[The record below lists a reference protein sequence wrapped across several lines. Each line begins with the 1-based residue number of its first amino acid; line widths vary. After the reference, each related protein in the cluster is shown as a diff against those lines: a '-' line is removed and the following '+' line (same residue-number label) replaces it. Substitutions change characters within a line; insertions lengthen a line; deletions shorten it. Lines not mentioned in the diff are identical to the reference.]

1 MARSWTFG
9 KKIAAGFALSF
20 VLLAAIGA
28 IAYRS
33 INALSQTSDSVA
45 HTHVVLERI
54 ASVLSLLKDAET
66 GQRGYIITGDESFL
80 GPYQAAVPEIATTVN
95 DLRELTSDNPAQQ
108 KRIGQAE
115 PLIAAKLFELKR
127 VIEMRRNRDV
137 DQAMKAIQAG
147 EGKRLMDELRGI
159 LAEMEREERNLLEQ
173 RAGEVRAAATGATI
187 AITIGTLLCLLVVT
201 AAGFTITRSLTSQIG
216 AAVQHMQSS
225 SGELQAAANQQATGA
240 KEQSTAMNEI
250 TTTMSELRAT
260 SKQIAESAQRV
271 AQIAEETAK
280 GARSGEQ
287 TVSKANDAIGSIKRN
302 VDLIA
307 VSYTHLDVYKRQEPS
322 IAGGKRS

>member
-33 INALSQTSDSVA
+33 INALSQTSYSVA

-80 GPYQAAVPEIATTVN
+80 GPYQAAAPEIATTVN

-137 DQAMKAIQAG
+137 EQAMKAIQAG
-147 EGKRLMDELRGI
+147 EGKRLMDELRGM
-159 LAEMEREERNLLEQ
+159 LGEMGREERNLLEQ
-173 RAGEVRAAATGATI
+173 RAGEVRAATTGATI
-187 AITIGTLLCLLVVT
+187 AIPIGTLLFLLLVPPL
-201 AAGFTITRSLTSQIG
+201 AL
-216 AAVQHMQSS
+216 
-225 SGELQAAANQQATGA
+225 
-240 KEQSTAMNEI
+240 
-250 TTTMSELRAT
+250 
-260 SKQIAESAQRV
+260 
-271 AQIAEETAK
+271 
-280 GARSGEQ
+280 
-287 TVSKANDAIGSIKRN
+287 
-302 VDLIA
+302 
-307 VSYTHLDVYKRQEPS
+307 
-322 IAGGKRS
+322 

>member
-1 MARSWTFG
+1 
-9 KKIAAGFALSF
+9 
-20 VLLAAIGA
+20 
-28 IAYRS
+28 
-33 INALSQTSDSVA
+33 
-45 HTHVVLERI
+45 
-54 ASVLSLLKDAET
+54 
-66 GQRGYIITGDESFL
+66 
-80 GPYQAAVPEIATTVN
+80 
-95 DLRELTSDNPAQQ
+95 
-108 KRIGQAE
+108 
-115 PLIAAKLFELKR
+115 
-127 VIEMRRNRDV
+127 
-137 DQAMKAIQAG
+137 
-147 EGKRLMDELRGI
+147 MDELRGI

-271 AQIAEETAK
+271 AQIARKRPKARAPENRRFRRPTTRSEASNET
-280 GARSGEQ
+280 S
-287 TVSKANDAIGSIKRN
+287 TSS
-302 VDLIA
+302 
-307 VSYTHLDVYKRQEPS
+307 
-322 IAGGKRS
+322 

>member
-1 MARSWTFG
+1 MARSWTFW

-20 VLLAAIGA
+20 VLLAVVGA

-33 INALSQTSDSVA
+33 INALSQTSYSVA
-45 HTHVVLERI
+45 HTHLVLEHV

-80 GPYQAAVPEIATTVN
+80 GPYQAAGPDIETTVK
-95 DLRELTSDNPAQQ
+95 DLRDLTSDNPAQQ
-108 KRIGQAE
+108 KRIGQVE

-137 DQAMKAIQAG
+137 EQATKAIQAG
-147 EGKRLMDELRGI
+147 EGKRLMDELRGM
-159 LAEMEREERNLLEQ
+159 LGEMEREERDLLKQ
-173 RAGEVRAAATGATI
+173 RAGEVRAAATDATV
-187 AITIGTLLCLLVVT
+187 AITIGTLLGLLLVT

-260 SKQIAESAQRV
+260 SKQIADSAQRV
-271 AQIAEETAK
+271 AQIAEETGK

-287 TVSKANDAIGSIKRN
+287 TVSKARSEERR
-302 VDLIA
+302 V
-307 VSYTHLDVYKRQEPS
+307 
-322 IAGGKRS
+322 GK

>member
-33 INALSQTSDSVA
+33 INALSQTSYSVA

-54 ASVLSLLKDAET
+54 AGV
-66 GQRGYIITGDESFL
+66 ESFL
-80 GPYQAAVPEIATTVN
+80 GPYQAALPEIATTVN

-216 AAVQHMQSS
+216 AAV
-225 SGELQAAANQQATGA
+225 
-240 KEQSTAMNEI
+240 
-250 TTTMSELRAT
+250 
-260 SKQIAESAQRV
+260 
-271 AQIAEETAK
+271 
-280 GARSGEQ
+280 
-287 TVSKANDAIGSIKRN
+287 
-302 VDLIA
+302 
-307 VSYTHLDVYKRQEPS
+307 
-322 IAGGKRS
+322 